1 MALAKEGSMKPPFE
15 RFLDD
20 ALKGFELHLKA
31 ERIQGSREQ
40 RMRGARE
47 FALFLLGR
55 PHRKG
60 EVTKGKIG

>member
-1 MALAKEGSMKPPFE
+1 MKPPFE
-15 RFLDD
+15 RFLDE
-20 ALKGFELHLKA
+20 ALKEFELHLRSEGIK
-31 ERIQGSREQ
+31 GSREQ

-47 FALFLLGR
+47 FAVFLLGR

>member
-1 MALAKEGSMKPPFE
+1 MKPLCE
-15 RFLDD
+15 RFLDE
-20 ALKGFELHLKA
+20 ALKEFETHLRN
-31 ERIQGSREQ
+31 EGIQEATREQ

-47 FALFLLGR
+47 FAVFLLGR

>member
-1 MALAKEGSMKPPFE
+1 MEPPFE
-15 RFLDD
+15 RFLDQ
-20 ALKGFELHLKA
+20 ALKDFKVHLRN
-31 ERIQGSREQ
+31 ERMEEGPQEQ

-47 FALFLLGR
+47 FVVFLLGR

>member
-1 MALAKEGSMKPPFE
+1 MKPPFE
-15 RFLDD
+15 RFLDET
-20 ALKGFELHLKA
+20 LKEFELHLKS
-31 ERIQGSREQ
+31 EGIQGAREQ

-47 FALFLLGR
+47 FAVFLLGR